1 MLSESTI
8 GMRKM
13 VIGAMGNID
22 LWIKLVSIGS
32 MFVTTI
38 MVIIKMMNPIKSE
51 PESPIKT
58 FLFLLKLKGRY
69 AKMIPMSSKHNPK

>member
-1 MLSESTI
+1 
-8 GMRKM
+8 M

-38 MVIIKMMNPIKSE
+38 IVIIKMMNPIKSE

>member
-1 MLSESTI
+1 
-8 GMRKM
+8 M

-22 LWIKLVSIGS
+22 LWIKFVSIGS
-32 MFVTTI
+32 MFVTMI

>member
-1 MLSESTI
+1 
-8 GMRKM
+8 MRKM

>member
-1 MLSESTI
+1 
-8 GMRKM
+8 M

-58 FLFLLKLKGRY
+58 FLFLPKLKGRY